1 MKLLFDQNLSKRLSS
16 RLQDQFA
23 GSLHVREALTR
34 RATDESVWFYARDNE
49 FVVVTKDSDY
59 RRLSIERGY
68 PPKVIWIR
76 SGNSSA
82 DLIESLLRDNYDRIL
97 AFERAPN
104 RGIIEL
110 G

>member
-1 MKLLFDQNLSKRLSS
+1 MP
-16 RLQDQFA
+16 
-23 GSLHVREALTR
+23 
-34 RATDESVWFYARDNE
+34 RATDESVWFYARNNE

-59 RRLSIERGY
+59 RRLSFERGH

-76 SGNSSA
+76 SGNSPA
-82 DLIESLLRDNYDRIL
+82 DSVESLLRDNYDRIL
-97 AFERAPN
+97 AFEQGPN